1 MNWIEGATLLVVQ
14 LMLSCF
20 LPCHCWARRR
30 AQAESAIEQLNG
42 AVIRGR
48 LIRVIHAGA
57 GAGRDPFRQ
66 GFSRQYPRGPRG
78 PRGQALQ
85 AADGAEGAEGT
96 EGADADGNDTNLSCS
111 NSRSTVDDGSSS
123 SSSRRRRRL
132 DFRPKRYA
140 VYVGNLD
147 WKVTEGASQRGLDAG
162 REGESSI

>member
-1 MNWIEGATLLVVQ
+1 MVQ
-14 LMLSCF
+14 
-20 LPCHCWARRR
+20 
-30 AQAESAIEQLNG
+30 G
-42 AVIRGR
+42 
-48 LIRVIHAGA
+48 
-57 GAGRDPFRQ
+57 
-66 GFSRQYPRGPRG
+66 
-78 PRGQALQ
+78 LQ
-85 AADGAEGAEGT
+85 AAEGPEGADDSRD
-96 EGADADGNDTNLSCS
+96 DADGNDTNLSCS